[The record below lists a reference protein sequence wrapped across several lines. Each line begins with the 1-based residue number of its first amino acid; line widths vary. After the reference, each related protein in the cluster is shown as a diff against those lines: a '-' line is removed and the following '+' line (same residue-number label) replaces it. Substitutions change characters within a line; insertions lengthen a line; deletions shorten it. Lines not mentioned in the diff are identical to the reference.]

1 MQILPIMARLCKEL
15 SLWHVWNH
23 IGFLDMIPK
32 KVQPGPVSSK
42 HRQSSGA
49 VSNMVFIGCLT
60 VLESVNSKQIT
71 DS

>member
-1 MQILPIMARLCKEL
+1 MQILAIMARLCKEL

-32 KVQPGPVSSK
+32 KGQPGPLSSK
-42 HRQSSGA
+42 LRQSSGA
-49 VSNMVFIGCLT
+49 VSNIVSISCLT
-60 VLESVNSKQIT
+60 VLESVNSIQIT